1 MIYARSIMYRAAKSQ
16 KAGEKQ
22 SVRRKQGKQKGSGR
36 GSSRRK
42 HQVLIHN
49 REYLRNMERT
59 CPDPRVCQRTGG
71 QHQKWRPIVSA
82 GRVTQYITGEEREY
96 PRGFCVA
103 YAESVRQS
111 ILERSFKSFVEVFSG
126 PNAPLSAAVAGV
138 AGCPPPGDR
147 VSDKGQREFQSL
159 KELETAP
166 KERVPTS
173 KSSPPT
179 GRVNPTQEMN
189 REYAVNSG
197 RQPCF

>member
-1 MIYARSIMYRAAKSQ
+1 M
-16 KAGEKQ
+16 
-22 SVRRKQGKQKGSGR
+22 
-36 GSSRRK
+36 
-42 HQVLIHN
+42 
-49 REYLRNMERT
+49 
-59 CPDPRVCQRTGG
+59 
-71 QHQKWRPIVSA
+71 SA